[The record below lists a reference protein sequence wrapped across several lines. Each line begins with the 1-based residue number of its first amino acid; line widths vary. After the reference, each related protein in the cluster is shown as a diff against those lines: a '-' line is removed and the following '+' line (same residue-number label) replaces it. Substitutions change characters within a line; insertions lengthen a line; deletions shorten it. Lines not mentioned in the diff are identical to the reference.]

1 VQYSSVLVLF
11 RVIDSVACFRS
22 LIHEFGPGPHCG
34 VVERLLNDYFFVT
47 CLSGYIFMVLLLLMA
62 LLLEQCRNVL
72 TNTVIDVV
80 EHFLLE
86 DC

>member
-1 VQYSSVLVLF
+1 VQHSSILVLF
-11 RVIDSVACFRS
+11 RVTDGFACSRS

-72 TNTVIDVV
+72 TNTVIDVL
-80 EHFLLE
+80 EYFLHE